1 MWDDPSARV
10 LACTIAGIG
19 RDEADLHVILNMS
32 DQMIEAETPELP
44 DRLWHVAVDTA
55 QAPPGDLLEPA
66 RQVPV
71 SGRIQRVAPRSVT
84 VLEARSIRN
93 AQAARPAT
101 GKAGP

>member
-55 QAPPGDLLEPA
+55 RHHPA
-66 RQVPV
+66 ICWSLR
-71 SGRIQRVAPRSVT
+71 
-84 VLEARSIRN
+84 ARFRCRGESS
-93 AQAARPAT
+93 ASLPAA
-101 GKAGP
+101 